1 MKKFKAAIFDMDGT
15 LLDTMYIWRH
25 LAPAYLERNNIAVPD
40 DLVDKMT
47 IMGIRRAVD
56 FLIEN
61 FKLSITPDALL
72 QELLDILA
80 DYYRYNAVFKPGT
93 EAFLQA
99 LKERGIATVVFSA
112 TPQHLIK
119 MALERQNAVDYFS
132 HGLLSCESVGFTKNK
147 PEAFMAVAR
156 YLNVEKEEVMVFED
170 AWYAASTAKAGGFP
184 LCVMADEQE
193 YRTGEMRELADIY
206 IEKSWDEFPVDRWF

>member
-25 LAPAYLERNNIAVPD
+25 LAPAYLERHSIAVPD
-40 DLVDKMT
+40 DLTDKLA

-61 FKLSITPDALL
+61 FDLTVAQDDLHK
-72 QELLDILA
+72 ELLDILA
-80 DYYRYNAVFKPGT
+80 DYYRYNAVFKPGA
-93 EAFLQA
+93 EMFLRS
-99 LKERGIATVVFSA
+99 LRERGIATVVFSA

-132 HGLLSCESVGFTKNK
+132 HGLLSCENVGCAKNK
-147 PEAFMAVAR
+147 PEAFMAAAQH
-156 YLNVEKEEVMVFED
+156 LNVTKDEVMVFED
-170 AWYAASTAKAGGFP
+170 AWYAASTAKAAGFP

-193 YRTGEMRELADIY
+193 HRTDEMRELADIY
-206 IEKSWDEFPVDRWF
+206 IEKSWDEFPVDRYF

>member
-25 LAPAYLERNNIAVPD
+25 LAPAYLKRNNIAVPA
-40 DLVDKMT
+40 DLADKMT

-61 FKLSITPDALL
+61 FHLTIAPEELL

-80 DYYRYNAVFKPGT
+80 DYYRCEAVLKPGAA
-93 EAFLQA
+93 AFLSS
-99 LKERGIATVVFSA
+99 LRERGIATVVFSA
-112 TPQHLIK
+112 TPQHLIR

-132 HGLLSCESVGFTKNK
+132 HGLLSCEDIGCSKSK
-147 PEAFMAVAR
+147 PEAFMAVAQH
-156 YLNVEKEEVMVFED
+156 LNVTKDEVMVFED

-184 LCVMADEQE
+184 LCVMADAQE
-193 YRTGEMRELADIY
+193 HRTDEMRALADVY
-206 IEKSWDEFPVDRWF
+206 IEKSWDEFPVDRYF